1 MEVENRVEMILFC
14 HLISFHF
21 LYVLDSAAHTYS
33 ITAWTSLNKDV
44 GTLVCYH
51 EARVPNTYK
60 RLFSSHFLATTYHD
74 HGTTFSS
81 LLLILC
87 LPIARS
93 STHTITLYYRLSVW
107 HYLRSIEA
115 STATETLRCSIYLS
129 QSLLWSSLSCVNV
142 SINPTT
148 IIISHDHF
156 AHSLWLAAYFPF
168 EVLITC
174 PFALLIVFPR
184 KLHFSAMTMPLFC
197 THFHFRNTYI

>member
-21 LYVLDSAAHTYS
+21 LHVLDSAAHTYS

-51 EARVPNTYK
+51 EAARVSNTYK

-93 STHTITLYYRLSVW
+93 STHTITLYYRLSV
-107 HYLRSIEA
+107 
-115 STATETLRCSIYLS
+115 
-129 QSLLWSSLSCVNV
+129 
-142 SINPTT
+142 
-148 IIISHDHF
+148 
-156 AHSLWLAAYFPF
+156 
-168 EVLITC
+168 
-174 PFALLIVFPR
+174 
-184 KLHFSAMTMPLFC
+184 
-197 THFHFRNTYI
+197 